1 MFAAETWC
9 LRRWYTVKLYKT
21 QGEQKS
27 AYFCFNNS
35 QFSIRSLIVIELTVC
50 FYCCKH
56 VAEMIVLDFLISH
69 VWLWCL
75 GMVLTFLR
83 LECLDGLNLDKHG
96 LYRAGKTAKVTKIPS
111 PDILALEIPE
121 ITKFPTL
128 PPKPFL
134 DTNSYC
140 ELFLMQELFILSFK
154 HFSFLIE
161 TVMDY
166 WHCQVS
172 LNIMSH
178 RKFKLN
184 I

>member
-1 MFAAETWC
+1 MFATETWC

-27 AYFCFNNS
+27 AYFCFNYS
-35 QFSIRSLIVIELTVC
+35 QLSIRCLTVIELTVC

-56 VAEMIVLDFLISH
+56 VAEMILLDFLISH

-83 LECLDGLNLDKHG
+83 LGSLDGLNLDKHG
-96 LYRAGKTAKVTKIPS
+96 LYRASKTAKVTKIPS
-111 PDILALEIPE
+111 PDILALEIPV

-140 ELFLMQELFILSFK
+140 ELFLMQKLFILSF
-154 HFSFLIE
+154 
-161 TVMDY
+161 
-166 WHCQVS
+166 
-172 LNIMSH
+172 
-178 RKFKLN
+178 
-184 I
+184 